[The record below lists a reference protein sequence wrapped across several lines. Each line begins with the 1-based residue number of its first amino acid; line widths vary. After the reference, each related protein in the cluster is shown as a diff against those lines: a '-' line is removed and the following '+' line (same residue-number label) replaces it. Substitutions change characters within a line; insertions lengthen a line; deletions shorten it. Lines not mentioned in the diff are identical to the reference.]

1 MKIKEKDI
9 LRINYKLLTSGY
21 GVLCEA
27 KAVSFPIQ
35 SEVEISFEGI
45 DLPEDAQ
52 LVISSGEH
60 SYYRNIGSGETKVSG
75 SLLKATVK
83 MAITSRETKKSWKC
97 ETVHFSSLDSQRM
110 IFLPFDLD
118 SQKLCRQALIKLDEA
133 EKKISD
139 QNEEIETLKSRLDEY
154 MEYWDII

>member
-1 MKIKEKDI
+1 MKIKEKEI

-27 KAVSFPIQ
+27 KAISFPTQ
-35 SEVEISFEGI
+35 SEIFISFEGV

-52 LVISSGEH
+52 LVITSGEH
-60 SYYRNIGSGETKVSG
+60 SYYRNISSGETTISAA
-75 SLLKATVK
+75 LLKSTVK
-83 MAITSRETKKSWKC
+83 MAITSREAKKSWKC
-97 ETVHFSSLDSQRM
+97 ETVHFSALDSQRI

-118 SQKLCRQALIKLDEA
+118 AQKLCRQALIKLDEA
-133 EKKISD
+133 EKKID
-139 QNEEIETLKSRLDEY
+139 AQNEEIETLKSRLDEY